1 MTQLTDAAR
10 AELAPHGRLRAALNE
25 ANTLL
30 IATRGLEPTGVAP
43 DLAREL
49 AKRAGASVAFV
60 AYANAGLA
68 ADAAAT
74 GAWDVAFIG
83 AEPQRAAVIR
93 HSANRDVKIGQAVVT
108 QVTDGAAVHAP
119 RPRFE
124 LGDVVHGVHLRS
136 AGDAAAREQCPEEV
150 DQIERLLAVI
160 DADEAAAIAEPFLD
174 LASRQY
180 LCEPR
185 EVWTSWPKPSF
196 CASWYMIM

>member
-68 ADAAAT
+68 AY
-74 GAWDVAFIG
+74 V
-83 AEPQRAAVIR
+83 
-93 HSANRDVKIGQAVVT
+93 
-108 QVTDGAAVHAP
+108 
-119 RPRFE
+119 
-124 LGDVVHGVHLRS
+124 
-136 AGDAAAREQCPEEV
+136 
-150 DQIERLLAVI
+150 LLTKNW
-160 DADEAAAIAEPFLD
+160 FF
-174 LASRQY
+174 
-180 LCEPR
+180 
-185 EVWTSWPKPSF
+185 W
-196 CASWYMIM
+196 